1 MRQPQSRRPYWLV
14 GLLLSASALVL
25 PAPASPQVAT
35 LTEQQAKKLLTDRGF
50 TLEPSGLLDA
60 LTSEDMLDVVEAY
73 LAIGVP
79 ANRPIAFT
87 DVEGAKQALPL
98 NYMLRFACEAPG
110 KALAARRLIEAGA
123 DAGVRDND
131 DRGWTPAIATVRC
144 PHVLREILAATPDL
158 TITDTEGR
166 TLMSYAVVYGDPKL
180 EVVRMLLDAGYD
192 VAAERGALLKQ
203 LNRDDADQ
211 AVARLLAGMPPAPP
225 GRRTTTSAPAPPP
238 DWASP
243 GPYPSHTTLEAA
255 RLLSRPGD
263 DRTVDDHF
271 WDGITGME
279 PLRLALAL
287 EAGANVEQRE
297 AATRYTPLVRLA
309 SRCDHD
315 DDIEQQVSIAQ
326 QLVAAGA
333 DRTGVDEAGANALV
347 LAAGECPA
355 GVVEVLLKA
364 GLAPTSVAAD
374 GDTPLKRAIWRD
386 RADIVALL
394 LDAGVDPRK
403 EPYNVGRFASGKK
416 EIEAL
421 LKRKR

>member
-1 MRQPQSRRPYWLV
+1 MRQRPSRRPSWFL
-14 GLLLSASALVL
+14 GLLLSACVL
-25 PAPASPQVAT
+25 GLAAPASAQTAK
-35 LTEQQAKKLLTDRGF
+35 LTEPQAKKLLLERGF
-50 TLEPSGLLDA
+50 PLDPSGLLDA
-60 LTSEDMLDVVEAY
+60 LTSGDMVEVVEAY

-79 ANRPIAFT
+79 ANKPIAYK

-98 NYMLRFACEAPG
+98 NYMLRFACEAPS
-110 KALAARRLIEAGA
+110 KAVAARRLIGAGA
-123 DAGVRDND
+123 DPGVRDTD
-131 DRGWTPAIATVRC
+131 ERGWTPAIATVRC
-144 PHVLREILAATPDL
+144 PHVLREILAAKPDL
-158 TITDTEGR
+158 TITDTRGR
-166 TLMSYAVVYGDPKL
+166 TLMSHAVSSGAPKL

-192 VAAERGALLKQ
+192 VAPEMVALLKE
-203 LNRDDADQ
+203 LNRDEDDQ
-211 AVARLLAGMPPAPP
+211 AVARLLAGKAAAPP
-225 GRRTTTSAPAPPP
+225 RPPTTTSAPAAPL

-243 GPYPSHTTLEAA
+243 GPYPSRAPAEAA

-271 WDGITGME
+271 WDGITRKE

-287 EAGANVEQRE
+287 QAGAKVAQRE
-297 AATRYTPLVRLA
+297 ATTGYTPLVRLTA
-309 SRCDHD
+309 LCDHRD
-315 DDIEQQVSIAQ
+315 EVEQQVSSAE
-326 QLVAAGA
+326 QLIGAGA

-347 LAAGECPA
+347 LAAGACPA

-364 GLAPTSVAAD
+364 GLSPTGVTAD
-374 GDTPLKRAIWRD
+374 GDTPLKRAIWHD

-403 EPYNVGRFASGKK
+403 EPYNVGKFASGKK

>member
-1 MRQPQSRRPYWLV
+1 MHQPQSRRPYWLL

-60 LTSEDMLDVVEAY
+60 LTSQDMLDVVEAY
-73 LAIGVP
+73 LAIGVS
-79 ANRPIAFT
+79 ANTPIAYT

-110 KALAARRLIEAGA
+110 KALAVRRLIEAGA

-144 PHVLREILAATPDL
+144 PHVLREILAAKPDL
-158 TITDTEGR
+158 TMTDTEGR

-180 EVVRMLLDAGYD
+180 EVVRMLLDTGYD
-192 VAAERGALLKQ
+192 VAPERGALLRE
-203 LNRDDADQ
+203 LNRDDVDQ
-211 AVARLLAGMPPAPP
+211 AVASVLAGTPPAPP

-243 GPYPSHTTLEAA
+243 GPYPSHTTSEAA

-271 WDGITGME
+271 WDGITRME

-287 EAGANVEQRE
+287 EAGANVAQRE
-297 AATRYTPLVRLA
+297 AASRYTPLVRLA

-315 DDIEQQVSIAQ
+315 DDIAQQVSIAQ
-326 QLVAAGA
+326 QLMAAGA
-333 DRTGVDEAGANALV
+333 DRTGVDEAGGNALV

-403 EPYNVGRFASGKK
+403 EPFNVGRFASGKK

>member
-1 MRQPQSRRPYWLV
+1 MCQRQSRRPYWFL

-25 PAPASPQVAT
+25 PAPVSPQVVK
-35 LTEQQAKKLLTDRGF
+35 LTEQQAKKLLTERGF
-50 TLEPSGLLDA
+50 PLDPSGLLDA
-60 LTSEDMLDVVEAY
+60 LTSGDMLDVVEAY

-79 ANRPIAFT
+79 ANRPISYK
-87 DVEGAKQALPL
+87 DVEGTKQALPL
-98 NYMLRFACEAPG
+98 NYMLRFACEAQG
-110 KALAARRLIEAGA
+110 KALAVRRLIEAGA
-123 DAGVRDND
+123 DAGVRDTD

-144 PHVLREILAATPDL
+144 PHVLREILAAKPDL
-158 TITDTEGR
+158 TITDTAGR
-166 TLMSYAVVYGDPKL
+166 TLMSYAVSSGDPKL

-192 VAAERGALLKQ
+192 VAPERVALLKH
-203 LNRDDADQ
+203 LNRDDDDQ
-211 AVARLLAGMPPAPP
+211 AVARLLAGTPPVPP
-225 GRRTTTSAPAPPP
+225 GRRTTTSALAPPP

-243 GPYPSHTTLEAA
+243 GPYPSRAPAEAA
-255 RLLSRPGD
+255 RLLGRPGD
-263 DRTVDDHF
+263 DRTVDEHF
-271 WDGITGME
+271 WDGITRKE

-287 EAGANVEQRE
+287 QAGADVAQRE
-297 AATRYTPLVRLA
+297 PTTGYTPLVRLA
-309 SRCDHD
+309 ALCDRSD
-315 DDIEQQVSIAQ
+315 EIEQQVSSAE
-326 QLVAAGA
+326 QLIAAGA
-333 DRTGVDEAGANALV
+333 DRTGVDEAGASALV
-347 LAAGECPA
+347 LAAGKCPA

-374 GDTPLKRAIWRD
+374 GDTPLKRAIWHD